1 MVSPQNRR
9 AASPAHQA
17 AHPRTTSASVFG
29 ARERCASTSSP
40 RASRWSSRHGWRAR
54 RRRAARWVRCG
65 RFRFREPREVLRV
78 RRPARPRGGAPRGG
92 PRVAPADDVRRGRP
106 VPRGLR
112 VRRRVER
119 VPDRGGRRRSPALD
133 VGRLLRR
140 ARARGRRAA
149 RHPPLRACRGRH
161 QVHGQ
166 SGGEALPPLPVLAAA
181 AEPGRHAQRCRVRLL
196 REDARDGARR
206 GHRAVRHAA
215 PLGFARGDVHIP
227 QSIRERRRNVTLAC
241 PARVSRGG
249 LARSRVRLPV

>member
-1 MVSPQNRR
+1 MYSTRLFSGGVTGGLVSPQ
-9 AASPAHQA
+9 S
-17 AHPRTTSASVFG
+17 
-29 ARERCASTSSP
+29 
-40 RASRWSSRHGWRAR
+40 
-54 RRRAARWVRCG
+54 RRAARRRHTRRRIRDRRARSCSALASDARPLRRRVLRGGPRVTGGVRGGGERRVGFRCG

-206 GHRAVRHAA
+206 GH
-215 PLGFARGDVHIP
+215 
-227 QSIRERRRNVTLAC
+227 
-241 PARVSRGG
+241 
-249 LARSRVRLPV
+249 